1 MLYAKDHYK
10 HEWCLKKVK
19 ELRELGKFDK
29 VRIGNTIKEN
39 GEKYSK
45 IYVYGGDN

>member
-10 HEWCLKKVK
+10 HDWCLKKAK
-19 ELRELGKFDK
+19 ELRESGNYAK
-29 VRIGNTIKEN
+29 VRVGNTIKEN

-45 IYVYGGDN
+45 IYVYEEE